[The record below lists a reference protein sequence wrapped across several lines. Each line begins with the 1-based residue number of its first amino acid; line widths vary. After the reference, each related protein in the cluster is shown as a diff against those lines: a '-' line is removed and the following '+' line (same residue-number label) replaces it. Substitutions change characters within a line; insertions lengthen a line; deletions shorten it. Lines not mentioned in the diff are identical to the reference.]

1 MKNRTILPLAA
12 AAMLA
17 ALPGPAQAAR
27 NSPVIYE
34 AGRCIGQ
41 YDRTAANRLMATL
54 PLDDSAATLAGLN
67 RRAAACA
74 ERLSGE
80 PAMQVRGALAQAMFA
95 RDFGSMTRDPDPRR
109 GFINLNL
116 PVQAMPDSNGDR
128 TTQLYRWADCVVRND
143 SRSTERLLRTEAGST
158 EEAAAIEG
166 LRNYMAACMP
176 AGTQLDIRLWE
187 LRSVIA
193 QSAYHAVYRY
203 WTGQLEAARGS

>member
-1 MKNRTILPLAA
+1 MKKQIFPAIAA
-12 AAMLA
+12 ATIA

-27 NSPVIYE
+27 NSPAVYE
-34 AGRCIGQ
+34 AGRCIVQ
-41 YDRTAANRLMATL
+41 YDRAAANRLMATL
-54 PLDDSAATLAGLN
+54 PLGDAAADLRGLN

-74 ERLSGE
+74 ERLAGE

-95 RDFGSMTRDPDPRR
+95 RDFGSMGRDPDPRR

-116 PVQAMPDSNGDR
+116 PVQAGPPANDR
-128 TTQLYRWADCVVRND
+128 TTQLYRWADCVARND
-143 SRSTERLLRTEAGST
+143 SRSTERLLRTEAASP
-158 EEAAAIEG
+158 EEAAAIEA

-176 AGTQLDIRLWE
+176 AGAQLDIRLWE

-193 QSAYHAVYRY
+193 QSAYNTVYRY

>member
-1 MKNRTILPLAA
+1 MKKQIFLAFAA
-12 AAMLA
+12 ATIA

-27 NSPVIYE
+27 NSPAVYE
-34 AGRCIGQ
+34 AGRCIVQ
-41 YDRTAANRLMATL
+41 YDRAAANRLMATL
-54 PLDDSAATLAGLN
+54 PLGETAADLPGLN

-74 ERLSGE
+74 QRLAGE

-95 RDFGSMTRDPDPRR
+95 RDFRSFGSDPDPRR

-116 PVQAMPDSNGDR
+116 PTQARPGADNDR

-143 SRSTERLLRTEAGST
+143 SGSAERLLRTEAASP

>member
-1 MKNRTILPLAA
+1 MKKQIFVACAA
-12 AAMLA
+12 ATIA

-27 NSPVIYE
+27 NSPAVYE
-34 AGRCIGQ
+34 AGRCIVQ
-41 YDRTAANRLMATL
+41 YDRAAANRLMATL
-54 PLDDSAATLAGLN
+54 PLGDAAANLSGLN

-74 ERLSGE
+74 QRLAGE

-95 RDFGSMTRDPDPRR
+95 RDFGSMGRDPDPRR

-116 PVQAMPDSNGDR
+116 PVQATSGPASDR
-128 TTQLYRWADCVVRND
+128 TIQLYRWADCVARND
-143 SRSTERLLRTEAGST
+143 SRSTERLLRTEAASP

-193 QSAYHAVYRY
+193 QSAYHTVYRY